1 MSATSEPG
9 GLQRTSLGGRA
20 LAYRTRGSAGAPVV
34 YLAGA
39 AGEGT
44 GAALDALADAYRL
57 YLPER
62 PDGLAP
68 ADAAAL
74 LGDFVRAVVPE
85 GKAHLVGVSAGATV
99 ALWVALQQP
108 TVVERVVVVA
118 PTTCAPDAAADAALS
133 GRDDP
138 RVVPPAREDAP
149 VELSG
154 RDDAPP
160 PMAGRD
166 DALAARLAEIEA
178 PVLAL
183 FGTEDAL
190 LGAAVPRLYRARLP
204 HGQVTLV
211 YRAGHD
217 VAADRPAAVARLV
230 DEFLTYGEGFVRN
243 HGSTGYMRAPEGKAP
258 SGRALAGRPGAG
270 R

>member
-1 MSATSEPG
+1 MSATSEPSG
-9 GLQRTSLGGRA
+9 RQRASLGGRA
-20 LAYRTRGSAGAPVV
+20 LAYRTRGTAGAPVV

-85 GKAHLVGVSAGATV
+85 GKAHLVGVSAGATL

-118 PTTCAPDAAADAALS
+118 PTTCAPDAATDAALS

-138 RVVPPAREDAP
+138 RVVPPGRGDAP
-149 VELSG
+149 VAL
-154 RDDAPP
+154 P
-160 PMAGRD
+160 GRD

-183 FGTEDAL
+183 FGTEDTQ
-190 LGAAVPRLYRARLP
+190 LGAAAPRLYRARLP